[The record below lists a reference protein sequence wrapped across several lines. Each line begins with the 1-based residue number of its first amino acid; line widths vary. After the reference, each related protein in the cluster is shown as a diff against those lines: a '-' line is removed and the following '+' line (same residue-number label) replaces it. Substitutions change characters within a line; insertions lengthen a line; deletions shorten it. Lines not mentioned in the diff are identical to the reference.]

1 MSMETKRPSPPGA
14 PRDRYERRDADVRTL
29 LRFGFWLFV
38 TMVVVSVGMKWVF
51 VYYAKSQQLG
61 PPASPFENAR
71 VLPPA
76 PRLQAAPRTELKNY
90 RDAQNERLASY
101 GWVDQQNGVV
111 RIPIERA
118 MDLLLERALPAR
130 ATGGKGALGAGA
142 ASVPAARRAPAS
154 RNPAA
159 Q

>member
-101 GWVDQQNGVV
+101 GWVDRQNGVV
-111 RIPIERA
+111 RIPIERG

-130 ATGGKGALGAGA
+130 ATGGKGA

>member
-1 MSMETKRPSPPGA
+1 MSMETKHPSPPGA
-14 PRDRYERRDADVRTL
+14 PHDRYERRDADVRTL

-38 TMVVVSVGMKWVF
+38 TMVLVSVGMKWVF

-90 RDAQNERLASY
+90 REAQNERLASY

-118 MDLLLERALPAR
+118 MDLLLERGLPAR
-130 ATGGKGALGAGA
+130 ATRGQGTLGAGA
-142 ASVPAARRAPAS
+142 ASVPAAQGAPAS
-154 RNPAA
+154 TNPAA

>member
-1 MSMETKRPSPPGA
+1 MSMETKHPSPPGA
-14 PRDRYERRDADVRTL
+14 PHDRYERRDADTATL
-29 LRFGFWLFV
+29 LRFAFWLFV
-38 TMVVVSVGMKWVF
+38 TMVVIIFGMKWVF

-90 RDAQNERLASY
+90 RDVQNERLTSY

-130 ATGGKGALGAGA
+130 ATVGQGA
-142 ASVPAARRAPAS
+142 ASVPAARGAPAS
-154 RNPAA
+154 TNPAT